1 MYDNVICLYK
11 REFHADSRF
20 FLDWGWRWEGVEDL
34 MDETV
39 MDGIVSGRLH

>member
-1 MYDNVICLYK
+1 MYDIVICLYK

-20 FLDWGWRWEGVEDL
+20 FGLGWRWEGVEDL

-39 MDGIVSGRLH
+39 MNGIVSGRLH